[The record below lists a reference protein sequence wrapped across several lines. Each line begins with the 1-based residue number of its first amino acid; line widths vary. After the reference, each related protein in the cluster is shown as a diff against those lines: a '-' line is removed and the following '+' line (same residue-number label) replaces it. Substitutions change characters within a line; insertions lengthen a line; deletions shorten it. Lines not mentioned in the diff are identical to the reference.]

1 MMDEPKKPRQK
12 TGRKRIKAD
21 IPLESIEELAPKL
34 TKEQIAARFSMSYD
48 TYRRREKERPEM
60 ELAFERGRASGVEKA
75 ANMLFEKMVAGDKGA
90 IIFYLK
96 AMGKWREVHPIE
108 ISGPNGAPLAFQ
120 DAKVALMEKLGKLAA
135 DSAGQ
140 CDEEK
145 DGSNGP
151 EELSEKP

>member
-1 MMDEPKKPRQK
+1 MIETQKKR

-21 IPLESIEELAPKL
+21 IPLEEIERLAAKL
-34 TKEQIAARFSMSYD
+34 TKEQIAARFFMSYD

-60 ELAFERGRASGVEKA
+60 EFAFERGRSAGVEQVADK
-75 ANMLFEKMVAGDKGA
+75 LFEMAVAGDRTSM
-90 IIFYLK
+90 IFYLK
-96 AMGKWREVHPIE
+96 ARGGWREVQPLE
-108 ISGPNGAPLAFQ
+108 VSGPGGSPLAFQ

-151 EELSEKP
+151 EELPEKP